1 MKVKKK
7 QFSFLVNVTN
17 LHTSFVY
24 EHRVRS
30 SRMKMKS
37 PTYTYISLSPTHV
50 GSVGKERTTSLQK
63 VVYSILSADVRAVL
77 VGDL

>member
-30 SRMKMKS
+30 FRMKMKS
-37 PTYTYISLSPTHV
+37 PTYTYISLSIKKNVDENVHR
-50 GSVGKERTTSLQK
+50 SSNNIHK
-63 VVYSILSADVRAVL
+63 
-77 VGDL
+77 